1 MSQQK
6 VAIVGAGPAGLQA
19 AATLV
24 SLGVSIEIFERNGSP
39 GGHLKQWHAL
49 FPNFENATH
58 VLNPLLNGVKGITM
72 HLGSKV
78 SEISHNGNTWRLLSD
93 DGLKYES
100 DAVLLTTGFNLF
112 DASRKEEYGYGV
124 YPGVVTSAQLE
135 EMFNGQ
141 RPWPFDKSLAAPKIG
156 FVHCVGSRDVKCG
169 NRFCSK
175 VCCVTA
181 VKQAIEIRKRF
192 SESAVTCF
200 YMDLRMYGLGFEE
213 LYHEAQVNHRVQFIR
228 GRLSEASPA
237 ASGKIQVK
245 AEDTLMGR
253 PLKLTLDMLVLMV
266 GMEPAVK
273 LTAQNNHLALG
284 KPGFGDGFMADREL
298 NTPDY
303 LQVTP
308 GLFVAGACKGPA
320 SLPDTIQDAKA
331 VSVDVYNFLKTKN

>member
-1 MSQQK
+1 MSQHK

-19 AATLV
+19 AATLL
-24 SLGVSIEIFERNGSP
+24 SMGVSVEIFEREDSP
-39 GGHLKQWHAL
+39 GGYLKRWHAL
-49 FPNFENATH
+49 FPRFQPA
-58 VLNPLLNGVKGITM
+58 VDALNPLLNGVKGVTT
-72 HLGSKV
+72 HFGSNV
-78 SEISHNGNTWRLLSD
+78 SEISHDGSSWRLMSD
-93 DGLKYES
+93 DGHIYES

-141 RPWPFDKSLAAPKIG
+141 RPWPFDKSVAAPKIG

-169 NRFCSK
+169 NRYCSK

-181 VKQAIEIRKRF
+181 VKQAIEVRKRF
-192 SESAVTCF
+192 AESAVTCF

-213 LYHEAQVNHRVQFIR
+213 LYHEAQVAHQVQFIR

-237 ASGKIQVK
+237 ASAKIQVK

-273 LTAQNNHLALG
+273 ISTQNNHLVLG
-284 KPGFGDGFMADREL
+284 KPGFGDGFMADGEL
-298 NTPDY
+298 HAPDSR
-303 LQVTP
+303 QMAP

-320 SLPDTIQDAKA
+320 ALPEAIQDAKA
-331 VSVDVYNFLKTKN
+331 VSVDVYNFLKANN